1 MTGRRR
7 VLLVDDDRDIARG
20 LGIRFRAAGYDI
32 TVAHDG
38 QTGLEEAMKHPPDAI
53 VLDMRMPVLDG
64 LGVLGKLHASAE
76 TASIPVVMLSASV
89 LEKGKSQALDLGAR
103 YFLEKPY
110 EAPQLIEAVEAAL
123 SARHGDP
130 SASGSAGTGEGI

>member
-1 MTGRRR
+1 MGAKPR

-32 TVAHDG
+32 VVAHDG
-38 QTGLEEAMKHPPDAI
+38 RSGLEEAIKHPPDAI

-64 LGVLGKLHASAE
+64 LGVLGGLSASQQ

-89 LEKGKSQALDLGAR
+89 VEKSKSQALDLGAR
-103 YFLEKPY
+103 FFLEKPY
-110 EAPQLIEAVEAAL
+110 EAPQLLEAVGAAL
-123 SARHGDP
+123 SAGRR
-130 SASGSAGTGEGI
+130 ASAGAATETGETS